1 MRVSRGKSFLFCVST
16 IFLLVGI
23 MFTMVNTFAKYVK
36 RVTKEDSAVAA
47 RFDVEISVPEELESA
62 FDDVPFSIFFTEKEQ
77 TKAFTFSVENKSEV
91 SIVCRPFI
99 SEDASFEVYV
109 SEKLCESFF
118 VEMGECIDFQIVITT
133 KGLNKHS
140 KAAALVIEISQ
151 AEGE

>member
-36 RVTKEDSAVAA
+36 RVTK
-47 RFDVEISVPEELESA
+47 A